1 MCIRDRYNL
10 SQVIKNHL
18 TNCRKEII
26 KDLINDISQNDII
39 KNINK
44 DEQIEAFV
52 NNEISNRSI
61 KAEIKFMNDE
71 KYLLKYF
78 DLKYLINK
86 EIVIGK

>member
-1 MCIRDRYNL
+1 M
-10 SQVIKNHL
+10 
-18 TNCRKEII
+18 
-26 KDLINDISQNDII
+26 
-39 KNINK
+39 
-44 DEQIEAFV
+44 
-52 NNEISNRSI
+52 NNEISYRSI